1 MLDNTSYTF
10 FIFLA
15 VLLIMEKQEEKK
27 IKRISVY
34 RIEGPAD
41 FPAGDQHPGEALLHR
56 TTDFHP
62 EWARPIAETQ
72 YDSKGNIEQVVEYA
86 YDGHGFLIREFLKE
100 SDGEVVEE
108 RSFEP
113 DEQQRLK
120 KEFRHYA
127 DGSFDVTE
135 FFYDENGRV
144 VKKILSD
151 DEGEV
156 ERVEEFE
163 YQDDKP
169 LLEKAVDGEGNLL
182 LEVGY
187 LYDDKGLLEEVHA
200 ENPEEGGS
208 YQKVHAYTPEG
219 NRKSTLVYDPE
230 GELVERYLFEVD
242 EKGHPATVV
251 EETKTKKNTIRMEY
265 DAQGHVVL
273 QEEHDLNGELV
284 NRVERRYDQQGNLL
298 ESRVVFR
305 NPRLGLLQEY
315 SVFQQYDF
323 FNE

>member
-1 MLDNTSYTF
+1 MTMD
-10 FIFLA
+10 
-15 VLLIMEKQEEKK
+15 KQTDRK

-34 RIEGPAD
+34 RIEGQAD
-41 FPAGDQHPGEALLHR
+41 FPAGDQKPGDGLLHR

-62 EWARPIAETQ
+62 EWAMPIAETQ
-72 YDSKGNIEQVVEYA
+72 YDSQGNIQQLVEYA
-86 YDGHGFLIREFLKE
+86 YDGRGFLVRELLKE

-113 DEQQRLK
+113 DDRQRLK

-135 FFYDENGRV
+135 FFYDENGRLI
-144 VKKILSD
+144 KKVLAD

-163 YQDDKP
+163 YQEDKP

-182 LEVGY
+182 LEVRY
-187 LYDDKGLLEEVHA
+187 LYDEKGLLEEVHT

-219 NRKSTLVYDPE
+219 KRKSTLVYDSE

-242 EKGHPATVV
+242 DKGHPASVV
-251 EETKTKKNTIRMEY
+251 EETKMKKNTIRMEY
-265 DAQGHVVL
+265 DAQGQVVF
-273 QEEHDLNGELV
+273 QEEQDLNGELV
-284 NRVERRYDQQGNLL
+284 NKVDRRYDGQGNLL

-323 FNE
+323 F